1 MFNRVRDCVSFLWCF
16 LDAKSDG
23 VHATQHEQK
32 YTALNM
38 SVMGDWCL
46 YVLKGGFLN

>member
-1 MFNRVRDCVSFLWCF
+1 MFPFSGVFLE
-16 LDAKSDG
+16 AKSVD
-23 VHATQHEQK
+23 VHATQHELK